1 MSKIIKLGDVC
12 DLKNGFAFKSKLFK
26 KEGLPILRISNI
38 QNDSIDTRRPVYFN
52 PSDYKINFEKYKV
65 KKGALL
71 IAMSGA
77 TTGKVGFNK
86 SQTTFYLNQ
95 RVGMLEPSKD
105 LNKKYLYYI
114 LSTKIEENLKISK
127 GAAQPNLSSN
137 QIKNID
143 IYLPSPTEQKRIVTK
158 LDSALAN
165 LDKLTKLNVKNDK
178 ENASLYE
185 NLKARIFENL
195 LDSEEKTL
203 KEVCE
208 KITDGT
214 HQTPK
219 YFDKGYVFLSS
230 RNVKSKKIDWG
241 KIKYIDEKQHN
252 EMQKRVSPRRG
263 DILLAKNGTT
273 GMGAIVDKDIDFDI
287 YVSLALL
294 RSKGDVL
301 PEYLLEYIN
310 SKSAKE
316 QFANRTKGIGVPNL
330 HLKEIREV
338 VIKYPTSKAEQNKVT
353 KRINILNDQFN
364 KLLFISEKKYHNFLA
379 LKLSIIKKELQNKT
393 V

>member
-1 MSKIIKLGDVC
+1 M
-12 DLKNGFAFKSKLFK
+12 
-26 KEGLPILRISNI
+26 
-38 QNDSIDTRRPVYFN
+38 
-52 PSDYKINFEKYKV
+52 
-65 KKGALL
+65 
-71 IAMSGA
+71 
-77 TTGKVGFNK
+77 
-86 SQTTFYLNQ
+86 
-95 RVGMLEPSKD
+95 
-105 LNKKYLYYI
+105 
-114 LSTKIEENLKISK
+114 
-127 GAAQPNLSSN
+127 
-137 QIKNID
+137 
-143 IYLPSPTEQKRIVTK
+143 TK

-185 NLKARIFENL
+185 NLKASIFENL

-353 KRINILNDQFN
+353 KRHFG
-364 KLLFISEKKYHNFLA
+364 K
-379 LKLSIIKKELQNKT
+379 
-393 V
+393 

>member
-1 MSKIIKLGDVC
+1 MSKIVKLGDVC
-12 DLKNGFAFKSKLFK
+12 NLQNGFAFKSKLFK
-26 KEGLPILRISNI
+26 EKGLPILRISNI
-38 QNDSIDTRRPVYFN
+38 QNERIDTRRPVYFN
-52 PSDYKINFEKYKV
+52 PSDYKIDFEKYKV

-77 TTGKVGFNK
+77 TTGKIGFNK

-105 LNKKYLYYI
+105 LDKKYLYYI

-127 GAAQPNLSSN
+127 GAAQPNLNSE
-137 QIKNID
+137 QIRNIV
-143 IYLPSPTEQKRIVTK
+143 ILLPPLTEQQHIVDK
-158 LDSALAN
+158 LDSVFTEIDN
-165 LDKLTKLNVKNDK
+165 LIELNMNN
-178 ENASLYE
+178 ENEIKSFYE
-185 NLKARIFENL
+185 NSKIKIFENL
-195 LDSEEKTL
+195 LDFKEQTL

-219 YFDKGYVFLSS
+219 YFDKGYIFLSS
-230 RNVKSKKIDWG
+230 RNVKTQKIDWG

-273 GMGAIVDKDIDFDI
+273 GVGAIVDKDINFDI

-294 RSKGDVL
+294 RSKGDIL
-301 PEYLLEYIN
+301 PEYMLEFIN

-316 QFANRTKGIGVPNL
+316 QFAERTKGIGVPNL
-330 HLKEIREV
+330 HLQEIREV
-338 VIKYPTSKAEQNKVT
+338 NIKYPKSKVEQNRVIK
-353 KRINILNDQFN
+353 KINILNEQFN
-364 KLLFISEKKYHNFLA
+364 ELLFISKKKHHNFLT
-379 LKLSIIKKELQNKT
+379 LKSSIIKKELSNKT
-393 V
+393 A